1 MFGSTNASWLF
12 SVTDSSWENTLKHD
26 QLSWCVWWKTDI
38 DVIAS
43 TCFNRS
49 IQDYQGAIR
58 AVSRSLFRLDI
69 ATKYWNLQ
77 LQINDSIR
85 LGREVSEVR
94 WDLRPIYHCLNSN
107 YVLNIVRNEKLLP
120 DGVKLIHLTV
130 VRNCPLVP
138 PWLVSCYPALV
149 GYLSENLLCW
159 EAGALLSPCFLPAR
173 WMWCISVACGYRRS
187 VQHMGLKHGSSWK
200 AVDIRWFE
208 VSLALTWLRNLL
220 FYPPGPGKWI
230 YWSVERVIWGW
241 SLWLWCVRAKGLE
254 ALPHSAQLSCSF
266 PLLPLLFQGVP
277 PCLSLLSSG
286 RGWDMF

>member
-1 MFGSTNASWLF
+1 MFGNTNASWLF

-85 LGREVSEVR
+85 LDQEVSEVR
-94 WDLRPIYHCLNSN
+94 WDLRPIYHCLSSN

-138 PWLVSCYPALV
+138 PWLISCYPALV
-149 GYLSENLLCW
+149 GYLSENLL
-159 EAGALLSPCFLPAR
+159 LLRGRASAQPLLPACK
-173 WMWCISVACGYRRS
+173 MDVLHFCG
-187 VQHMGLKHGSSWK
+187 VWLQEICTAHGAEIWLFLESSGC
-200 AVDIRWFE
+200 
-208 VSLALTWLRNLL
+208 S
-220 FYPPGPGKWI
+220 
-230 YWSVERVIWGW
+230 VIWGLISSYLIGKSAILFTW
-241 SLWLWCVRAKGLE
+241 SRE
-254 ALPHSAQLSCSF
+254 MD
-266 PLLPLLFQGVP
+266 LLVCGKRHMGMK
-277 PCLSLLSSG
+277 SLTLVC
-286 RGWDMF
+286 